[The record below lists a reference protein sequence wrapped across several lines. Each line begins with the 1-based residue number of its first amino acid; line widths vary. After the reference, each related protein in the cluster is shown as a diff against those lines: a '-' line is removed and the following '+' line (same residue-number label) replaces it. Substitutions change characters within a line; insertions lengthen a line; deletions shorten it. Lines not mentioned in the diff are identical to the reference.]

1 MSLRHALLG
10 LLAERPMSGYQLTRA
25 FDGSLA
31 HVWSARH
38 SQIYP
43 ELARLR
49 ELGLI
54 DLVDEEPRGR
64 KTYAAT
70 PEGIAEL
77 RRWML
82 EADGDR
88 GGRDPAYLRVFFLW
102 LLEPADASGYVRTLA
117 EHHRTTL
124 ARYAAAAAEGPPT
137 TAREHAFRVALEAG
151 IRHERALLGWAE
163 WALHEL
169 EPSR

>member
-10 LLAERPMSGYQLTRA
+10 LLADRPMSGYQLTRA

-49 ELGLI
+49 DKGLI
-54 DLVDEEPRGR
+54 DLVDEGPRGR

-70 PEGIAEL
+70 PEGIEEL

-82 EADGDR
+82 ETDGDR

-102 LLEPADASGYVRTLA
+102 LLEPADAAAYVRRLA

-124 ARYAAAAAEGPPT
+124 ARYEAAAAEGSPT
-137 TAREHAFRVALEAG
+137 TARERAFRVALEAG
-151 IRHERALLGWAE
+151 IRHERALLDWAG